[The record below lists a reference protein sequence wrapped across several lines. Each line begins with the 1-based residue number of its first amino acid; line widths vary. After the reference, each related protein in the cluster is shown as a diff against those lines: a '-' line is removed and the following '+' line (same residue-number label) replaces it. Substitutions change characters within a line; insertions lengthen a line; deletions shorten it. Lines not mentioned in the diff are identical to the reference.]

1 MNDKKVER
9 TTVLA
14 TLSTIFLGEYI
25 SDIKKVSTA
34 AGIDAWIN
42 ITPASMPVKLKN
54 LINAKPNNGPIT
66 ILMSEKVILS
76 LKDKIFNFDRATPS
90 DIKTKKIVE

>member
-34 AGIDAWIN
+34 AGIDA
-42 ITPASMPVKLKN
+42 
-54 LINAKPNNGPIT
+54 
-66 ILMSEKVILS
+66 
-76 LKDKIFNFDRATPS
+76 
-90 DIKTKKIVE
+90 